1 MNSKYTC
8 HIFMSHLY
16 HSAYA
21 FLKQQDLIPMPPF
34 VLYVTLTLIF
44 KMIIKSLNLSAVVL
58 IKNTL

>member
-1 MNSKYTC
+1 
-8 HIFMSHLY
+8 MSHLY

-58 IKNTL
+58 IKNTLW